1 MKTGRILKKT
11 GKILLITLLSLIVF
25 ILVVIGIALHSENT
39 ITRLA
44 LEEVTEMFD
53 APVKVDNVDLHITRN
68 FPYATVAFEGL
79 KVGPY
84 RKNQK
89 DTSDLI
95 SNDTLLSLD
104 KLYVA
109 VKSRPLLKNK
119 IEIQKIEIEGFAFN
133 YFVDSSGGTNI
144 DFLMESDTTAVEE
157 PDTVTTEPT
166 ESVLDV
172 LLSNL
177 TIRDVTINYK
187 DHSMGAAALLH
198 IPEMDISARVLDEYY
213 KGALSGEVVLTNSK
227 YNGTNLNLMNR
238 TSLAFMVDYDDGAVE
253 LESLNF
259 LTDGA
264 KLTASGNAMIRD
276 SIYMDMQFNLEDVNL
291 KELSKYAPQEML
303 AEYGLK
309 EIEGKLNL
317 ASNVKGYLYDTLLLP
332 SVNTSI
338 ALKGARIITTDYPAI
353 DDITFEGKI
362 LVPNPNDMQSM
373 TADFKTFR
381 LATPQSR
388 VNASFNVKNFDQ
400 PKYRINTDAALTLDE
415 FAALLPKG
423 TVEYLKG
430 NIDFRFSTH
439 GTLPKNLGMNSAD
452 YFLARTKLDVQMRN
466 IATAMDSV
474 QKIENFSANFS
485 YSPNKRM
492 VLDKFTMEAPG
503 YNVKIDNVVLMADI
517 LGLVSDMD
525 NMGANVDSLYFKM
538 GNTTLNAKA
547 HVKGLSKPTF
557 NLTSDLRLDLDEL
570 KQLMPDSLV
579 DKMGGQVA
587 FALKSHGTVDLDSIE
602 TQIMPIVF
610 EQSEF
615 GLNIANFNFA
625 MPDDTLT
632 SIDKLNLDF
641 AMANDTMRID
651 NVHAQ
656 MHGLDF
662 WLDSTEIWN
671 VYKAFLLE
679 QKDKKII
686 VNTHAKLSKFD
697 YAMVLP
703 FMEED
708 TTAADTSANT
718 EIAENK
724 PKPEAQPNTESNRE
738 VTKETGANTD
748 TTSTE
753 ETYIP
758 PYIVRG
764 TFALNS
770 VKYENIYLENLSTKF
785 RVDDSLYVAD
795 KLTFDAFGG
804 KIITSAVYDTR
815 KDSPDDTLITV
826 YFKNEMENVDI
837 HQMLKDAD
845 NFDQEDFTYDNIR
858 GSLTSS
864 LDGRVILTDSF
875 DVIYDKINVLGDF
888 TLENGAIYNYEP
900 LMEVSEYPV
909 PALSDLDTLI
919 FRTLNTNVF
928 IYKNDIFFPKT
939 DIISNKLD
947 ISAYGMQSFN
957 EDYEYHFLMFFS
969 DVIFGKNKKTL
980 EDQGFESTVF
990 EGNDEAKRRGTPII
1004 AKDLDG
1010 ETKYGPD
1017 SKAARRMMQTRI
1029 RLKERG
1035 LNLIFHPRLV
1045 NFSTDLD
1052 RKEGRAQKEEN

>member
-11 GKILLITLLSLIVF
+11 GKILLITLLSLIVL
-25 ILVVIGIALHSENT
+25 ILIVIGIALHSENT

-44 LEEVTEMFD
+44 LDEVTEMFD
-53 APVKVDNVDLHITRN
+53 APVKVDNVELHITRN
-68 FPYATVAFEGL
+68 FPYATIAFQGL

-84 RKNQK
+84 RKNQT
-89 DTSDLI
+89 DTSDLN

-104 KLYVA
+104 KLFVS

-119 IEIQKIEIEGFAFN
+119 IEIRKIEIEGFAFN
-133 YFVDSSGGTNI
+133 YFVDSTGASNI
-144 DFLMESDTTAVEE
+144 DFLLAADTTAVEE
-157 PDTVTTEPT
+157 DTITKETP

-177 TIRDVTINYK
+177 TIRDVTVNYK
-187 DHSMGAAALLH
+187 DESMGAAALLH
-198 IPEMDISARVLDEYY
+198 IPEMDISGRVLDEYY
-213 KGALSGEVVLTNSK
+213 KGSLSGEVVLTKSK

-238 TSLAFMVDYDDGAVE
+238 TSLTFMVDYDDGAVE

-276 SIYMDMQFNLEDVNL
+276 SIYMDMQFNLEDVDL
-291 KELSKYAPQEML
+291 KELSKYAPQEIL
-303 AEYGLK
+303 TEYGLK
-309 EIEGKLNL
+309 EMQGKMNVT
-317 ASNVKGYLYDTLLLP
+317 SNIKGYMYDTLLLP
-332 SVNTSI
+332 SVNTDI
-338 ALKGARIITTDYPAI
+338 ALQDARIITTDYPAI
-353 DDITFEGKI
+353 ENLSFEGKI
-362 LVPNPNDMQSM
+362 FVPNPNDMQTM
-373 TADFKTFR
+373 AANFKSFH
-381 LATPQSR
+381 LATPKSR
-388 VNASFNVKNFDQ
+388 VNASFNVKDFEQ
-400 PKYRINTDAALTLDE
+400 PVYRIKTDAALTLNE
-415 FAALLPKG
+415 FEALLPKG
-423 TVEYLKG
+423 TVEYLRGK
-430 NIDFRFSTH
+430 IDFQFATH
-439 GTLPKNLGMNSAD
+439 GKMPKNIGMNSAD
-452 YFLARTKLDVQMRN
+452 YFLARTKLDVQIRDL
-466 IATAMDSV
+466 ATAMDSV
-474 QKIENFSANFS
+474 QKVENFSANFS

-547 HVKGLSKPTF
+547 QVRGLSKPTF

-579 DKMGGQVA
+579 EKMGGHIA
-587 FALKSHGTVDLDSIE
+587 FTLKSHGTVDLDSVE
-602 TQIMPIVF
+602 TQIMPVAF
-610 EQSEF
+610 EQSEV

-632 SIDKLNLDF
+632 RIDNLNLEF
-641 AMANDTMRID
+641 AMANDTMTID
-651 NVHAQ
+651 HLHAQ

-703 FMEED
+703 YMEED
-708 TTAADTSANT
+708 TTADIAENAEITENKPQPESELNEKPNEETTVASTANT
-718 EIAENK
+718 E
-724 PKPEAQPNTESNRE
+724 
-738 VTKETGANTD
+738 
-748 TTSTE
+748 TTPSD

-770 VKYENIYLENLSTKF
+770 VKYENILLENISTKF

-804 KIITSAVYDTR
+804 KITTSAVYDTR
-815 KDSPDDTLITV
+815 KDSPDDSLITV

-837 HQMLKDAD
+837 YQMLKDAD
-845 NFDQEDFTYDNIR
+845 DFDQDDFTHKNIR
-858 GSLTSS
+858 GSVTSS

-875 DVIYDKINVLGDF
+875 DVIYDKINILGDF
-888 TLENGAIYNYEP
+888 KLENGAIYNYEP

-919 FRTLNTNVF
+919 FRTLESNVF

-939 DIISNKLD
+939 DIVSNKLD

-957 EDYEYHFLMFFS
+957 EDYEYHFLMFFG

-980 EDQGFESTVF
+980 EKQGFETTVF
-990 EGNDEAKRRGTPII
+990 EGDDDAKRRGTPII

-1052 RKEGRAQKEEN
+1052 RKEGRAQKEEK